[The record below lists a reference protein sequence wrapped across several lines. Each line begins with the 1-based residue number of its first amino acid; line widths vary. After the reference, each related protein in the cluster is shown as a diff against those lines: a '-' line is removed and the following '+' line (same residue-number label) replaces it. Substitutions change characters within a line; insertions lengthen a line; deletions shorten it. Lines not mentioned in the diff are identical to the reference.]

1 MKKLSEKSVGMSGLL
16 LTNVFALSGGPRH
29 HKNPFARGIPPR
41 PLLAS
46 RPARRPIDSLRPAA
60 CWTLHTLSLICF
72 SCSFS
77 AGPVGLLLAATRV
90 CRSPGS
96 TAARRSDDAG
106 AEDGRPGHPPPPPIA
121 SPSSRSH
128 PPPPFPMTAPC
139 HSDRLSPSSL
149 TRTSSSSCRSGLP
162 RSRQH
167 LVWADVPPRPDQGR
181 LAGREP
187 SMITR
192 ATLTCSRKASAWRDY
207 PGGPRSEPH
216 SGCSICREPS
226 PPAALRVAWRSN
238 VVFVQSDFIGW
249 QQDAAYNP

>member
-1 MKKLSEKSVGMSGLL
+1 MSGP
-16 LTNVFALSGGPRH
+16 LTHYRFCAVGGPPTSQKPVREGDT
-29 HKNPFARGIPPR
+29 PSTP
-41 PLLAS
+41 S
-46 RPARRPIDSLRPAA
+46 RDSTGTEADRSLRPAA
-60 CWTLHTLSLICF
+60 CWTLHILSFICF

-238 VVFVQSDFIGW
+238 VVFVQSDFTGW

>member
-1 MKKLSEKSVGMSGLL
+1 MSGPL

-41 PLLAS
+41 PLLAI
-46 RPARRPIDSLRPAA
+46 RPARRPIDRCDQQP
-60 CWTLHTLSLICF
+60 
-72 SCSFS
+72 
-77 AGPVGLLLAATRV
+77 AGPFTSCLSFVFPVPFQRV
-90 CRSPGS
+90 RSAFCAPQPGS
-96 TAARRSDDAG
+96 ADPPDQLRRAPVCLS
-106 AEDGRPGHPPPPPIA
+106 GRRGWPTR
-121 SPSSRSH
+121 PSSSPAHRQ
-128 PPPPFPMTAPC
+128 PPVPQPHAAPC
-139 HSDRLSPSSL
+139 SHDGASTLWQAVPSSF

-238 VVFVQSDFIGW
+238 VVFVQSDFTGW